1 MANMRERYETI
12 SLVDLKEMAK
22 FRGIKGVSA
31 MKKADII
38 DAMVA
43 KDEEESAANAV
54 PAEAETKA
62 SILPAAIQAK
72 SKAGHPVSRALPG
85 ITGLIPFVL

>member
-12 SLVDLKEMAK
+12 SLADLKEMAK

-38 DAMVA
+38 EAMVA
-43 KDEEESAANAV
+43 KDEEESAAGSAG
-54 PAEAETKA
+54 
-62 SILPAAIQAK
+62 AAA
-72 SKAGHPVSRALPG
+72 AGGDAQNKPVAFAPQPMHRSG
-85 ITGLIPFVL
+85 